1 MIELR
6 SEIERLQTVGKMD
19 NFNENKQ
26 INQLQVDKKKKYEM
40 DMEKCQKELKK
51 NTRSIN
57 FNSTRKIGRR

>member
-26 INQLQVDKKKKYEM
+26 INQLQVDKKKV
-40 DMEKCQKELKK
+40 
-51 NTRSIN
+51 
-57 FNSTRKIGRR
+57 

>member
-26 INQLQVDKKKKYEM
+26 INQLQVDKKKYEM
-40 DMEKCQKELKK
+40 DMEKMSKRVKK